1 MRDKQGNTLLAKFSS
16 AGGFKAAFPGTA
28 HGAWRVDCEEVD
40 RVADE
45 LRKRDIPVRIVRI
58 SGEKYREY
66 LTNRMISD
74 SPEIREEF
82 AAITAASR
90 QYKVTAAV
98 RAARSKGGQI
108 SKRPRAKKRK
118 ADSDYDIPEPGK
130 AWLTRRE
137 AAVQFLDVGK
147 VVDRIAEYACKFK
160 GAVWLRDGEAEDIED
175 FFRYIRSN
183 ARADMIEHANYS
195 VKALIEYYQ
204 NQIDGIPRRPGD
216 GE

>member
-1 MRDKQGNTLLAKFSS
+1 MKDKNGKTVLAKF
-16 AGGFKAAFPGTA
+16 ARPIEYKAAFPGSLR
-28 HGAWRVDCEEVD
+28 GAWQKDCDAVN
-40 RVADE
+40 RVAEE
-45 LRKRDIPVRIVRI
+45 LRKRDIPCRIVCI
-58 SGEKYREY
+58 PGKKYREY
-66 LTNRMISD
+66 LEDRMISD
-74 SPEIREEF
+74 SPEVREEF

-108 SKRPRAKKRK
+108 SKRPCAKKRK
-118 ADSDYDIPEPGK
+118 TDSDYDLPEPGK
-130 AWLTRRE
+130 AWLTKRE